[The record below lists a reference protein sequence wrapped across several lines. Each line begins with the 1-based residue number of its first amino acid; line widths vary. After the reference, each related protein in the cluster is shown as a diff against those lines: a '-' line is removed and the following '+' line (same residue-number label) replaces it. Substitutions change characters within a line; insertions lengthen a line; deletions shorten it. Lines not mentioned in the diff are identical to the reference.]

1 MVMLWRKYRRKFT
14 YIYNLLSHI
23 VNAGS
28 EYVAMVRQSY
38 FENIQ
43 RYDTKRGDSKVV
55 EVQNSHHVANARRK
69 RAFAIGERLANFP
82 WQFC

>member
-1 MVMLWRKYRRKFT
+1 MVILLMKCRRKYT

-28 EYVAMVRQSY
+28 EYDARVRQSY

-43 RYDTKRGDSKVV
+43 RCDTKRGGSKVV
-55 EVQNSHHVANARRK
+55 EFQNSHHVANASRK
-69 RAFAIGERLANFP
+69 RASR
-82 WQFC
+82 